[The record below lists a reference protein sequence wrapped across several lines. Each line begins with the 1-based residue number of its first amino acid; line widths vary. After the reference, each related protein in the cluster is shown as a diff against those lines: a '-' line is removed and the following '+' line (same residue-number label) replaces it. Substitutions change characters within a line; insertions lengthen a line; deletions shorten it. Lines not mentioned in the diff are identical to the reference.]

1 MDKVFTAANGL
12 VDIFPRKQW
21 AIATLTKPLRYC
33 FCVLFTETAAVRLN
47 GSNLS
52 HMGRVEIKL
61 QGFWHAVCS
70 IGWDKHDADVV
81 CRQLGFPEAVVEVG
95 HGQFGYDSGPMWLTS
110 VGCQGNETS
119 LDQCVSAGWELE
131 KDCGKRYGAG
141 VICKMD
147 NITGGKLSKNCFPS
161 TLMLPPAKLS
171 ISCGASH

>member
-1 MDKVFTAANGL
+1 MPVMDQHSIQLLKPEISAGPTRKETYPFLHYGPSRHAASL
-12 VDIFPRKQW
+12 AKSIS
-21 AIATLTKPLRYC
+21 
-33 FCVLFTETAAVRLN
+33 FCFTETADVRLN

-52 HMGRVEIKL
+52 HMGRVEIKQ
-61 QGFWHAVCS
+61 QGLWHAVCS

-95 HGQFGYDSGPMWLTS
+95 HGQFGSGSGPMWLTS

-131 KDCGKRYGAG
+131 EDCGKRYGAG

-147 NITGGKLSKNCFPS
+147 NITDGNVL
-161 TLMLPPAKLS
+161 
-171 ISCGASH
+171 